1 MLELRYKTILGV
13 ALPMMVSG
21 FIQSIVLIT
30 DAAFISRYSTEAF
43 DAVGNG
49 GLIFVTMYMCLMG
62 LGDGSQIII
71 ARRIGEKRPE
81 EIGRVFGSSVL
92 INFCLASL
100 LFCFLYFVM
109 PSAIMSYSKNQGIA
123 GMQGDYIQFRS
134 FALFFL
140 MITIAI
146 QAFFLA
152 KGKTVVVLIAAIITA
167 LSNVFLDYVLIF
179 GEMGFPE
186 MGLKGA
192 ALAST
197 IADGLGML
205 FLVLYLYFSDEKRK
219 YDLFSY
225 FSYNWQSIKELL
237 KVGSPL
243 MLQGFLA
250 LGTWTLFFTWLEQ
263 KGQFDLTVSQNIR
276 SIYFLAFV
284 PLWGFAGTT
293 KTYVSQ
299 YLGAKK
305 FDKIP
310 VIQRKIQLLTI
321 GFLILSFHG
330 AILYPEKL
338 ILMINPEEIYLKKSA
353 EILKLISCSVLLF
366 GIVSVYFQ
374 TIHGSGNTVH
384 SMLIEFLT
392 VFIYSIFSFLFIK
405 CWNFDVYWIWT
416 VEYIYFGVMGLLSI
430 LYLRFYNWREKIV

>member
-49 GLIFVTMYMCLMG
+49 GLIFVTMYMCLLG

-92 INFCLASL
+92 INFCLATL
-100 LFCFLYFVM
+100 LFCFLYFIM
-109 PSAIMSYSKNQGIA
+109 PSAIIGYSKNQGIA

-205 FLVLYLYFSDEKRK
+205 FLVLYLYFSDEKHK
-219 YDLFSY
+219 YDLFSF
-225 FSYNWQSIKELL
+225 FSYNWNSIKELL